1 MTLKRNYLKINF
13 EKNLDTQRSENNI
26 FLKLLEKLT
35 SKIIPKANPDFENNI
50 SNVENWLIEFDEE
63 DIPTREIGINDL
75 NEPIMIMPW
84 KSNYGFWTDN
94 ELKYFDFK
102 ESFKFQEIDK
112 NEFENNWKRFENKN
126 S

>member
-1 MTLKRNYLKINF
+1 MYLFQSEIQPLLDALSESLKID
-13 EKNLDTQRSENNI
+13 LGI
-26 FLKLLEKLT
+26 GHHKLMQQSDAK
-35 SKIIPKANPDFENNI
+35 PAA
-50 SNVENWLIEFDEE
+50 
-63 DIPTREIGINDL
+63 
-75 NEPIMIMPW
+75 
-84 KSNYGFWTDN
+84 

>member
-1 MTLKRNYLKINF
+1 
-13 EKNLDTQRSENNI
+13 
-26 FLKLLEKLT
+26 
-35 SKIIPKANPDFENNI
+35 
-50 SNVENWLIEFDEE
+50 
-63 DIPTREIGINDL
+63 
-75 NEPIMIMPW
+75 MIMPW